1 MPTALACDSCFEELP
16 VGARFCPACGASVAD
31 DESESLSTGA
41 SAELT
46 TIRESRRERKV
57 ATFLFADLVGFTDMG
72 EEHDPELVSSVVAA
86 AFERLTS
93 EVSRH
98 EGTLEKF
105 AGDALLAVFGV
116 PIAHEDDAERAVRA
130 ALEMQ
135 TVMAD
140 IGVTDGKRPT
150 LALRIGIETGEVLVD
165 EARAAEERDLF
176 VTGDAVNTAARL
188 QSAAVAG
195 EVVVGPSTYGA
206 SHDVIDYEGLPSL
219 ELKGKSVPVPTW
231 RAVAVK
237 ADRGSRRVPQWLESP
252 LVGREVEMTLLRD
265 IIGRAVADVRPHL
278 VTVIGSAGVG
288 KSRLAREL
296 EKYLDGLPE
305 IYLWRKGRCLAY
317 SGPSFG
323 PIVELVKS
331 DARILDDDPSEVAQE
346 KLAAR
351 LSELHLGADED
362 RVHGALEAVL
372 AIGERRDWPQ
382 EELFEA
388 WRRYLRSIARTG
400 PLVIGIEDIHWADEG
415 VLSFVDFLAR
425 WGEGPITILCLARQE
440 LLERRPGWGGGLPNA
455 STIDLEPLEAAASAE
470 LMDGLVK
477 GGVPGALRDRVL
489 ELAEGNPL
497 FAEEMVRMLVDRGM
511 LRFADGRWQLTQSV
525 DEVEIPDS
533 VHAVLAARLDTLP
546 EEEKRVALDAAVVG
560 RAFWD
565 RLVAHLSGDD
575 PAETDRSIR
584 GLQAKGLVVSR
595 EPSSFAGSAEFGFRH
610 VFIRDVAYDSLPKR
624 DRAVLHRDIARW
636 MEAELGDRI
645 GEFAEA
651 IASHLAAALGYAEE
665 FAVDGGSDLGELREA
680 AYVATLKAARRASEM
695 SQLANVGHWLH
706 LAVDLARKLGLPAR
720 EVAVLAEDYSEA
732 VLYVTP
738 PEDRA
743 AVASGAIDDLLSL
756 KDRTE
761 ADEQLLARLRVPL
774 AKARYDAGDV
784 ADAGA
789 VLRQGLDALEPGP
802 ATSGR
807 ARLRR
812 MLGWTYWRSGS
823 LDKAVATLELA
834 VAEAEASEDAEI
846 LRWAKHDLGI
856 CHGLDGRYDEAVE
869 ILEESHRQ
877 ALEAADHRL
886 IARCASNLPDAHRNR
901 GDDLGPIAAMAE
913 EGLWHARRVA
923 SVASIPL
930 MAGNLASYMSDMGRL
945 EKALA
950 YADEA
955 ASAAASITPA
965 DLKIHLASR
974 AIVHRLRGDVAAAT
988 RDETAVAGL
997 VADIELQG
1005 AGDHLLGQAWAK
1017 WPQDPATTVAELA
1030 SAMASTVMFAPD
1042 RTGVAHEAA
1051 RMAFRL
1057 GDRLLL
1063 EDVVDQHQ
1071 RSRRPGAPALL
1082 ATYRWIDA
1090 LLADSGTEIEAAAAD
1105 LENLGYIRWAFDAW
1119 ADAALIAARAGR
1131 ASGAQERAIAIAT
1144 TTGLHALLGPL
1155 PETRWLESVKV
1166 SEASLRS

>member
-1 MPTALACDSCFEELP
+1 
-16 VGARFCPACGASVAD
+16 
-31 DESESLSTGA
+31 
-41 SAELT
+41 
-46 TIRESRRERKV
+46 
-57 ATFLFADLVGFTDMG
+57 
-72 EEHDPELVSSVVAA
+72 
-86 AFERLTS
+86 
-93 EVSRH
+93 
-98 EGTLEKF
+98 
-105 AGDALLAVFGV
+105 
-116 PIAHEDDAERAVRA
+116 
-130 ALEMQ
+130 
-135 TVMAD
+135 
-140 IGVTDGKRPT
+140 
-150 LALRIGIETGEVLVD
+150 
-165 EARAAEERDLF
+165 
-176 VTGDAVNTAARL
+176 
-188 QSAAVAG
+188 
-195 EVVVGPSTYGA
+195 
-206 SHDVIDYEGLPSL
+206 
-219 ELKGKSVPVPTW
+219 
-231 RAVAVK
+231 
-237 ADRGSRRVPQWLESP
+237 
-252 LVGREVEMTLLRD
+252 
-265 IIGRAVADVRPHL
+265 
-278 VTVIGSAGVG
+278 
-288 KSRLAREL
+288 
-296 EKYLDGLPE
+296 
-305 IYLWRKGRCLAY
+305 
-317 SGPSFG
+317 
-323 PIVELVKS
+323 
-331 DARILDDDPSEVAQE
+331 
-346 KLAAR
+346 
-351 LSELHLGADED
+351 
-362 RVHGALEAVL
+362 
-372 AIGERRDWPQ
+372 
-382 EELFEA
+382 
-388 WRRYLRSIARTG
+388 
-400 PLVIGIEDIHWADEG
+400 
-415 VLSFVDFLAR
+415 
-425 WGEGPITILCLARQE
+425 
-440 LLERRPGWGGGLPNA
+440 
-455 STIDLEPLEAAASAE
+455 
-470 LMDGLVK
+470 
-477 GGVPGALRDRVL
+477 
-489 ELAEGNPL
+489 
-497 FAEEMVRMLVDRGM
+497 
-511 LRFADGRWQLTQSV
+511 
-525 DEVEIPDS
+525 
-533 VHAVLAARLDTLP
+533 
-546 EEEKRVALDAAVVG
+546 
-560 RAFWD
+560 
-565 RLVAHLSGDD
+565 
-575 PAETDRSIR
+575 
-584 GLQAKGLVVSR
+584 
-595 EPSSFAGSAEFGFRH
+595 
-610 VFIRDVAYDSLPKR
+610 
-624 DRAVLHRDIARW
+624 
-636 MEAELGDRI
+636 
-645 GEFAEA
+645 
-651 IASHLAAALGYAEE
+651 
-665 FAVDGGSDLGELREA
+665 
-680 AYVATLKAARRASEM
+680 M